1 MPHTAHSLECPNCQ
15 TQNPEAKKFCREC
28 GAKLSQVCP
37 QCGSQSLPVDKFC
50 GECGHKFAGKEKIGR
65 AKSATKVLSLNKRL
79 PVRRRL
85 PDLRADFIDKEKAIE
100 KAEGNGTCRTIAI
113 CNQKGGVGK
122 TVTAINLSARLAVA
136 GLRTLLVDIDPQGLS
151 GLGLGLDTDAL
162 ERSAYDV
169 LLDGACPAREA
180 IVPVR
185 ANLEILPSNMDLALA
200 QLEFA
205 GLEGREGRL
214 REVIDGLRE
223 SYDYIVIDC
232 PPSVGILTINALV
245 ASQIVI
251 VPVTPSHLSIYDLSR
266 VMGALEALK
275 DSLLLDVTIF
285 FLITLFER
293 RHREARTQKRNLERA
308 YGGHLL
314 KTVIRKS
321 TRLNEAT
328 REGVPIFE
336 YDRRGRGSRDYA
348 DLAAEILATGHGE
361 EGTAENKVLRQG
373 AL

>member
-1 MPHTAHSLECPNCQ
+1 MECSDCK
-15 TQNPEAKKFCREC
+15 TQNPERNRFCRDC
-28 GAKLSQVCP
+28 GAKLSQGCP
-37 QCGSQSLPVDKFC
+37 ECGAQGLPGDKFC
-50 GECGHKFAGKEKIGR
+50 GECGKKLSGNEATERTRPGGKVVPMKKGL
-65 AKSATKVLSLNKRL
+65 T
-79 PVRRRL
+79 RRR
-85 PDLRADFIDKEKAIE
+85 PPRALLFGRETGTGKAPVD
-100 KAEGNGTCRTIAI
+100 GSCRVIAL

-122 TVTAINLSARLAVA
+122 TVTAINLSAGLAA
-136 GLRTLLVDIDPQGLS
+136 SGLRTLLVDVDPQGLS

-169 LLDGACPAREA
+169 LLNGACPAREA

-185 ANLEILPSNMDLALA
+185 PNLEILPSNMDLALA
-200 QLEFA
+200 ELEFA
-205 GLEGREGRL
+205 GIEGREGRL

-223 SYDYIVIDC
+223 AYGYIVIDC

-245 ASQIVI
+245 ASQVAI
-251 VPVTPSHLSIYDLSR
+251 VPVAPSSLSVCGLSR
-266 VMGALEALK
+266 VLEILDALK
-275 DSLLLDVTIF
+275 ELHLLDLRVYFLTTF
-285 FLITLFER
+285 FEKR
-293 RHREARTQKRNLERA
+293 QREARHHREELERT
-308 YGGHLL
+308 YGEHLL

-348 DLAAEILATGHGE
+348 DLAAEILAIGSGE
-361 EGTAENKVLRQG
+361 EGAAEDAALRRS

>member
-1 MPHTAHSLECPNCQ
+1 MECAHCQ
-15 TQNPEAKKFCREC
+15 IQNPERNKFCREC
-28 GAKLSQVCP
+28 GAKLSQGCP
-37 QCGSQSLPVDKFC
+37 ECGAQGLPGDKFC
-50 GECGHKFAGKEKIGR
+50 GECGKRLGGKGR
-65 AKSATKVLSLNKRL
+65 AESIKPVGKVVPMKKGLA
-79 PVRRRL
+79 RRH
-85 PDLRADFIDKEKAIE
+85 PPRADLVGREIGTGEAPV
-100 KAEGNGTCRTIAI
+100 NGSCRTIAI

-122 TVTAINLSARLAVA
+122 TVTAINLSAGLAA
-136 GLRTLLVDIDPQGLS
+136 SGLRTLLVDLDPQGLS
-151 GLGLGLDTDAL
+151 GLGLGLDTDGL

-169 LLDGACPAREA
+169 LLNGSCPAREA

-185 ANLEILPSNMDLALA
+185 LNLEILPSNMDLALA

-205 GLEGREGRL
+205 GVEGRESRL

-245 ASQIVI
+245 ASQVAI
-251 VPVTPSHLSIYDLSR
+251 VPVAPSSLSVCGLSR
-266 VMGALEALK
+266 VLDILGALKELH
-275 DSLLLDVTIF
+275 LLDLTVYFLTTF
-285 FLITLFER
+285 FEKR
-293 RHREARTQKRNLERA
+293 QREARHHREELERT

-336 YDRRGRGSRDYA
+336 YDRRGRGSRDYC
-348 DLAAEILATGHGE
+348 DLAAEILAIGHGE
-361 EGTAENKVLRQG
+361 EGAVERAVLRQS
-373 AL
+373 AV